1 MKLNLKIKNR
11 SGVTLIELLIVIA
24 LIGIMSAVT
33 IAFLGSGKNQKEL
46 ESSAREVV
54 AALREAQNLAL
65 TGKIMGTNTFP
76 CSYVFQAVSGGS
88 GYSINYTY
96 HGSGQDCISRSIFDE
111 VYAMYTLKNGV
122 KFSTAQPNIIFSVPH
137 ATLEDNYPFV
147 IKKGADFFSIC
158 LCATGKI
165 VEQSGNVSNC
175 SGMC

>member
-65 TGKIMGTNTFP
+65 TGKIMETNKFP

-88 GYSINYTY
+88 DYSIKYTY
-96 HGSGQDCISRSIFDE
+96 HESGQDCSKSKFSGD
-111 VYAMYTLKNGV
+111 YAMYTLKNGV

>member
-96 HGSGQDCISRSIFDE
+96 HGSGQDCGSSSNE
-111 VYAMYTLKNGV
+111 VYAAYVLKNGV
-122 KFSTAQPNIIFSVPH
+122 KFSTAQDVTFSVPH
-137 ATLEDNYPFV
+137 ATLSSNYLFV
-147 IKKGADFFSIC
+147 INKGADNFSVC

-165 VEQSGNVSNC
+165 VEQNGNVSNC
-175 SGMC
+175 SGMCQ